1 MKYKVIWVYYSD
13 QGAGGIIR
21 EGDFYSNLI
30 SAFFKALKEMSKG
43 NTIEVSIRRH
53 DEGLLDAC

>member
-13 QGAGGIIR
+13 QGGGGIIR

-43 NTIEVSIRRH
+43 NTIEVSVRRH